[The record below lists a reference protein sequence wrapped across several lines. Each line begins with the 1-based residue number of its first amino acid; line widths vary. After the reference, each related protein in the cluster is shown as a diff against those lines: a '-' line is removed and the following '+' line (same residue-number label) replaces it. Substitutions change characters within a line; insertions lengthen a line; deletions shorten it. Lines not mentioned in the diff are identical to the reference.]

1 MKKKLFAVII
11 LALLF
16 VLTGCKKTT
25 YEEVTIDELTK
36 MVNDKESFV
45 LVIGSETCSACES
58 YRPVMEK
65 VIQEYNL
72 TINYINIYRLTDE
85 EKAKLLTY
93 AYYANTPTTVYFEK
107 GVATDTYNR
116 IVGAVSYDKVVES
129 LKRNGYIK

>member
-1 MKKKLFAVII
+1 MRKKLFAVII

-72 TINYINIYRLTDE
+72 TINYINIYQLTDE